1 MRYSYVFTIFLKI
14 DLMRALKNI
23 IEKIDGWM
31 GKTATDFHGND
42 EIANEPRE
50 PLWKENTYIDQPAD
64 KPRAEAAINAI
75 YNRAGLEAPKI
86 IWTQSPVA
94 NVFAKVSIDYL
105 SNVDLSIPWGFKHR
119 DQFVENTQ
127 I

>member
-64 KPRAEAAINAI
+64 KPRAEAAILSRM
-75 YNRAGLEAPKI
+75 YLPKFLSI
-86 IWTQSPVA
+86 IFQMKTC
-94 NVFAKVSIDYL
+94 L
-105 SNVDLSIPWGFKHR
+105 SLGDLSMVISLM
-119 DQFVENTQ
+119 N
-127 I
+127 IL